1 MDVTEFPEIE
11 KLVTLDEVR
20 AAAGVLRGVARRTP
34 LLMAGDTS
42 LSGAGGMRLKCEN
55 LQRGGAFKLRGAY
68 NFISRLPDSER
79 ARGVVTYSSGN
90 HGKAVA
96 LAAKLLG
103 VQAVVVIPVDAP
115 RIKADGIE
123 RLGAEVV
130 KEGTTS
136 VERRRRAEKIART
149 RGAPIVPPFDHPLIV
164 AGQGT
169 VGLEIGEEWPDVER
183 VVVPVGGGGLL
194 AGIAASLSVLA
205 PGARVYGVEP
215 RGAAAMQRSL
225 KAGEPVSL
233 DSVDTVA
240 DGLKPVRPGDLTFA
254 HAREQVADVVLVDDE
269 DILRGVAWLA
279 EEFRMVVEPSGGATV
294 GALLAGALPDPDAPT
309 VVVISGG
316 NVDPGNWTE
325 WVSEYGMR
333 EAGKA

>member
-90 HGKAVA
+90 HGRAVA

-115 RIKADGIE
+115 RIKADGSS
-123 RLGAEVV
+123 G
-130 KEGTTS
+130 S
-136 VERRRRAEKIART
+136 
-149 RGAPIVPPFDHPLIV
+149 AP
-164 AGQGT
+164 
-169 VGLEIGEEWPDVER
+169 
-183 VVVPVGGGGLL
+183 
-194 AGIAASLSVLA
+194 
-205 PGARVYGVEP
+205 
-215 RGAAAMQRSL
+215 RS
-225 KAGEPVSL
+225 
-233 DSVDTVA
+233 
-240 DGLKPVRPGDLTFA
+240 
-254 HAREQVADVVLVDDE
+254 
-269 DILRGVAWLA
+269 
-279 EEFRMVVEPSGGATV
+279 
-294 GALLAGALPDPDAPT
+294 
-309 VVVISGG
+309 
-316 NVDPGNWTE
+316 
-325 WVSEYGMR
+325 
-333 EAGKA
+333 